1 MENSM
6 SPDAAER
13 LSNSTSPS
21 QPLLSCDNV
30 TRQYARGKK
39 SVLGQRK
46 ATQTVTALDDVS
58 IAIDRGEFVGIA
70 GPSGSGKSTLLH
82 LVACLD
88 TPTSGTLSIDGT
100 DVTTLSAKQR
110 TALRL
115 EKIGIIFQHFYLLS
129 ALSARA
135 NVAIPLV
142 ERGWSKRKRRERAT
156 SLLTTVGL
164 DDRSTHKPS
173 ELSGGEQQRVAI
185 ARALATEPALLI
197 ADEPTGE
204 LDTATGSSI
213 LDLFEDLSDDHAVIM
228 ASHDERAL
236 ARTDRVIRL
245 QDGKLITDA

>member
-1 MENSM
+1 MKTNTPSRVAEKRSDSTA
-6 SPDAAER
+6 SP
-13 LSNSTSPS
+13 
-21 QPLLSCDNV
+21 QPLVSCQNV
-30 TRQYARGKK
+30 TRQYTRGKK
-39 SVLGQRK
+39 SVLRQRK

-58 IAIDRGEFVGIA
+58 LAIDRGEFVGIA

-82 LVACLD
+82 LVAGLD
-88 TPTSGTLSIDGT
+88 TPTRGLLSIDGT

-110 TALRL
+110 TRLRL
-115 EKIGIIFQHFYLLS
+115 ETIGIIFQHFYLLS

-156 SLLTTVGL
+156 TLLTTVGL
-164 DDRSTHKPS
+164 DDRITHKPS

-185 ARALATEPALLI
+185 ARALATEPDLLI

-204 LDTATGSSI
+204 LDTATGGSI
-213 LDLFEDLSDDHAVIM
+213 LDLFEELSTDHAVIM
-228 ASHDERAL
+228 ASPDERAL

-245 QDGKLITDA
+245 QDGKLIADA